1 MFKWET
7 VFLDQTHVHIQTN
20 TIRFQDFLAKM
31 SMAVKI
37 F

>member
-7 VFLDQTHVHIQTN
+7 VFLDQTHVRIQTN
-20 TIRFQDFLAKM
+20 TIRFQDFLVKM